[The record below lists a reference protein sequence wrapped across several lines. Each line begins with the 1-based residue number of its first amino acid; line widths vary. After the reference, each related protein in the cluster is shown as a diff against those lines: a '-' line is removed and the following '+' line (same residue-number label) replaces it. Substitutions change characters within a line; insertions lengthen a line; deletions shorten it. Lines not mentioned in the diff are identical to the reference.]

1 MPAQRTTSISVH
13 YGSPL
18 MRVSR
23 QPPQSQS
30 PSQLSMATVP
40 PPPSP
45 LQPYTPLLFP
55 ESPKP
60 LVLTHLPTCYEDA
73 SMTSA
78 QAPSPLQTLHAL
90 PVLLPPIHPIGR
102 AGDLW
107 GALPDLPATTKR
119 LRGTSYFL
127 TYSQV
132 GDQNPAVLEHSFN
145 TTFALKLATWHL
157 AVEQHATR
165 GSHWHVIARFHTA
178 PSSRAGFYQF
188 DVVLPTARLG
198 AVSR

>member
-1 MPAQRTTSISVH
+1 MPAQHTTSTSVH
-13 YGSPL
+13 YGSPI

-30 PSQLSMATVP
+30 QSEPSQLSMATVP

-45 LQPYTPLLFP
+45 LQPYTPLVFP

-60 LVLTHLPTCYEDA
+60 LVLTHLPTCYRDA

-78 QAPSPLQTLHAL
+78 QAPSPSQT
-90 PVLLPPIHPIGR
+90 LLPPIHPIGR

-107 GALPDLPATTKR
+107 GAPPDLPPATTKR

-132 GDQNPAVLEHSFN
+132 GDRNPAVLEHSFN

-178 PSSRAGFYQF
+178 PSSRAGFRQF
-188 DVVLPTARLG
+188 DVDGIHPNVK
-198 AVSR
+198 V